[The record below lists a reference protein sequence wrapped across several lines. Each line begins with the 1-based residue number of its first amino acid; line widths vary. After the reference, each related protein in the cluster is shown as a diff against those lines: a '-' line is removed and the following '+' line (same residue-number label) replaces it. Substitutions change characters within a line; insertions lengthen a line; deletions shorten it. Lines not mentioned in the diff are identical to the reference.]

1 MNVCIF
7 SPRGCSSSPEPSL
20 AALSGRQ
27 QPCSHALPNNG
38 SAQPGWLLAMPR
50 CAIFSRFIEAE
61 DALGSRF
68 GERGSGNAGE
78 RSSAKFLRIRAPE
91 LGPCRHLFL
100 EAGAARE
107 ARVQRGDAA
116 GLLGNPTLPA
126 ARGRGAARSWGSHP
140 LPSREKRAGGAE
152 PTEEPH
158 WGPGAVPGPG
168 RGEEEEEE
176 EWRGDG
182 NGECA
187 RAAAEGREAVRKTRV
202 NKTLPFGKVVM

>member
-1 MNVCIF
+1 MMNVYIF

-27 QPCSHALPNNG
+27 QPCSHTLPNNG

-68 GERGSGNAGE
+68 GERGSGKAGE

-126 ARGRGAARSWGSHP
+126 ARGWGAARSRGLHP
-140 LPSREKRAGGAE
+140 LPGREKRAGGAE
-152 PTEEPH
+152 PTEEPRC
-158 WGPGAVPGPG
+158 GARSSTGAWPG
-168 RGEEEEEE
+168 RG
-176 EWRGDG
+176 GG
-182 NGECA
+182 GGGAA
-187 RAAAEGREAVRKTRV
+187 RGRERRMRER
-202 NKTLPFGKVVM
+202 GS